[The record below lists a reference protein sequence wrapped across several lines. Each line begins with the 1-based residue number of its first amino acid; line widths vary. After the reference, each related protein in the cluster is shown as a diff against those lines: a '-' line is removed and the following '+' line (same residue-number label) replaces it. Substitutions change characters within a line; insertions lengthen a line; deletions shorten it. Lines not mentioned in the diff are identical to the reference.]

1 MKLLPKI
8 LAHSIEHNQHIEES
22 RQLLS
27 YALIHPATSLE
38 DRSALAMWLNHLE
51 DRTSTSFGSQN
62 RGRSDSVDYGQ
73 THYYH
78 QRQNS
83 DDKLNG
89 WQNSRD
95 SGICINAS
103 SWQDKS
109 LGCENGHVPLYSSSS
124 VPTTINTIGTSTST
138 NVPAWLK
145 SLRLHKYAALFS
157 QMTYEEMMALTECQL
172 EAQNVTKGARHKIV
186 ISIQKLK
193 ERQNLLKSLERDI
206 IEGGSLRIPLQELHQ
221 MILTPI
227 KAYSS
232 PSTTPEARRHEP
244 SLMGPENPG
253 TDRKESATVANSVTA
268 SASATAG
275 ASGGLQP
282 PQLSP
287 CDGELAVAPLPE
299 GDLPGQFTRVMGKVC
314 TQLLVSRPDEE
325 NISSYLQLLDKC
337 LVHEAFTETQK
348 KRLLSWKQQVQK
360 LFRSFPRKTLLDIS
374 GYRQQR
380 NRGFGQSNSLP
391 TASSVGGGMGRRN
404 PRQYQI
410 ASRNVP
416 SARLGLLGTSGF
428 VSSNQR
434 HTAANPTIMKQG
446 RQNLWFANPG
456 GSNSMPSRTHSSV
469 QKTRSLPVHTSPQ
482 NMLMFQQ
489 PEFQLPVTEPDI
501 NNRLESLC
509 LSMTEHAL
517 GDGVDRTSTI

>member
-1 MKLLPKI
+1 MNVPNQPLGHGWMSHEDLRARGPQCLPSDH
-8 LAHSIEHNQHIEES
+8 AP
-22 RQLLS
+22 LS
-27 YALIHPATSLE
+27 PQSSVASSGSGGSE
-38 DRSALAMWLNHLE
+38 HLE
-51 DRTSTSFGSQN
+51 DQTTARNTFQEEGS
-62 RGRSDSVDYGQ
+62 GMKD
-73 THYYH
+73 
-78 QRQNS
+78 
-83 DDKLNG
+83 
-89 WQNSRD
+89 
-95 SGICINAS
+95 
-103 SWQDKS
+103 
-109 LGCENGHVPLYSSSS
+109 
-124 VPTTINTIGTSTST
+124 
-138 NVPAWLK
+138 VPAWLK

-232 PSTTPEARRHEP
+232 PSTTPEVHHREP
-244 SLMGPENPG
+244 LLM
-253 TDRKESATVANSVTA
+253 ESPSPDCKDNAATVTSATA
-268 SASATAG
+268 SASAG

-282 PQLSP
+282 TQLSS

-391 TASSVGGGMGRRN
+391 TASSVGSGMGRRN

-456 GSNSMPSRTHSSV
+456 GSNSVPSRTHSSV

-517 GDGVDRTSTI
+517 GVTGYHLYL